1 MLPCQQ
7 DGCTQIFTNFL
18 SFRRHLIRL
27 HTQSIPNRRNS
38 CEELLFSKYNQTVE
52 EVKEKDEKEQTNLC
66 FEAQSIQSII
76 DDLKQKSLE
85 FTLSLYDLTLMPR
98 KHVLQIQNNIV
109 VLLCSVSTAIEKQ
122 VSLDT
127 VNRIN
132 PILGFCKDP

>member
-1 MLPCQQ
+1 LRLPNQQ
-7 DGCTQIFTNFL
+7 DVCTQIFTNFL

-27 HTQSIPNRRNS
+27 HTQPIPNRRNS

-52 EVKEKDEKEQTNLC
+52 EVEEKDEEEQTNLC

-85 FTLSLYDLTLMPR
+85 FTLSLYELTFMPR

-109 VLLCSVSTAIEKQ
+109 ILQLCVYSY
-122 VSLDT
+122 
-127 VNRIN
+127 
-132 PILGFCKDP
+132 